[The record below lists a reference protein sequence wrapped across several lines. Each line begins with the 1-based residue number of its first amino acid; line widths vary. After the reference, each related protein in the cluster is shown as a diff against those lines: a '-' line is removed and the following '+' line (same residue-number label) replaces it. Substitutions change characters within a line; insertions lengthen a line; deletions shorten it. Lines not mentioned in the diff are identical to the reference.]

1 MKKGIIVTIAVSLL
15 LAGSVAGAAGS
26 SLIGKKVAKEV
37 QIEVDGKKTK
47 SPAVIIDGVTYAP
60 VREVGEITG
69 FAVTYKGGVVRMNST
84 NDTQEAA
91 KVSEP
96 TTESVGKIDNLL
108 AGKRKEIQIN
118 EEDIKK
124 REAAIEKSIKSYE
137 TFEIYKGL
145 KYEDSDAYKGD
156 LKYIEDLK
164 GKNETLTKE
173 IAELERQ
180 KAELSANK

>member
-47 SPAVIIDGVTYAP
+47 NQAVIIDGVTYAP

-69 FAVTYKGGVVRMNST
+69 FKVTYKDGVVRMNST
-84 NDTQEAA
+84 NESQETA
-91 KVSEP
+91 KVSGP
-96 TTESVGKIDNLL
+96 STESIGKIDNLL
-108 AGKRKEIQIN
+108 TGKREEIQIN
-118 EEDIKK
+118 EADIKK
-124 REAAIEKSIKSYE
+124 REAAIEKSNKTYE
-137 TFEIYKGL
+137 TFEVYKGL
-145 KYEDSDAYKGD
+145 KYEDSDAYKED
-156 LKYIEDLK
+156 LKYIDDLK
-164 GKNETLTKE
+164 AKNVKLEKE
-173 IAELERQ
+173 IADLEHQ